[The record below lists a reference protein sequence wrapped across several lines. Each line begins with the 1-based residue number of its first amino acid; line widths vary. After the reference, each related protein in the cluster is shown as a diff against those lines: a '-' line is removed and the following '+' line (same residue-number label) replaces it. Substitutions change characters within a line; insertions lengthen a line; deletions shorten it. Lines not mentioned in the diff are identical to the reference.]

1 MLRRF
6 WREEILMNPLLVLAL
21 GEIAVLLLCRKR
33 LLAWAKARRAAVRA
47 GNRAFDQRFTS

>member
-1 MLRRF
+1 
-6 WREEILMNPLLVLAL
+6 MNPLLVLAL